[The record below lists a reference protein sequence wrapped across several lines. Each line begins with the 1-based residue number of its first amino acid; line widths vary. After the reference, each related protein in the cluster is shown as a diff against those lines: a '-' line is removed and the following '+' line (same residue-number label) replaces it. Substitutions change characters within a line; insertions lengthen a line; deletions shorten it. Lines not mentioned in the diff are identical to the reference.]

1 MGGEPANTDISKG
14 RERDMQALTKMR
26 NAENLCAE
34 LRNPHE
40 RDFAT
45 FDRAAEEIERLAKEN
60 VRLRKIIED
69 YDNPL
74 VKYAA
79 AN

>member
-1 MGGEPANTDISKG
+1 
-14 RERDMQALTKMR
+14 MQALTDEERK
-26 NAENLCAE
+26 NLCAE